1 MTDSARSA
9 PGIRFGPV
17 HPTGGAISA
26 LRPLALD
33 AFRVDGGFWG
43 ERMQI
48 NRERS
53 LRHGY
58 EQLESAGNFHNFRLA
73 AGTTSGSYRALGV
86 MFDGPFPFLDSDVYK
101 WLEAVG
107 WELGREDSD
116 QLREMADHA
125 IGLVQAAQR
134 EDGYLN
140 TFVQVIA
147 GGRTFTDLQWGHEL
161 YTLGHLVQAAIAWQ
175 RALGDDRL
183 LQVVLGAAGSVQR
196 ELGARDGLF
205 IDGHPEYEMALVE
218 LYRTTAD
225 PSHLELARRM
235 IDARGHGALGPGRFG
250 AEYWQ
255 DHTPIREAKLVTGH
269 AVRQLYLECGVVDV
283 AVETRDQA
291 LLDSVLERWSE
302 MRATRTYLTGGV
314 GSRHRDEAFGDPYEL
329 PPDQAYTESCAGIA
343 SVMLAWR
350 LLLATGDTQFADA
363 IERALYNAVLPGI
376 SFDGTAFFY
385 VNPLQRRTSRIGSDN
400 EERRSWYSCACCPPN
415 LMRTLSSLPN
425 YAMTAGADSLHIDQY
440 APGEVTFGEADPL
453 RVAIETDYPWGG
465 NVRMRIVDAPEREME
480 IVLRVP
486 AWSHSARL
494 TGADHETASQGPGQI
509 RLRREWRAGDTLELE
524 LDMAPRFTWPDERVD
539 AIRGCAAVERG
550 PLVYCLE
557 TADLPA
563 GVTLEDVQID
573 AGEPLQPV
581 ERSDLAG
588 SALGVRASGAL
599 PAGSPTRAW
608 PYGDSPPGS
617 SSESLDLNLVPY
629 FAWANRGSGGMR
641 TWIPVAP
648 TSGERRRA

>member
-1 MTDSARSA
+1 MTDTTRSA
-9 PGIRFGPV
+9 PDGRPGPV
-17 HPTGGAISA
+17 VPTADAIST
-26 LRPLALD
+26 LRPLALN

-58 EQLESAGNFHNFRLA
+58 EQLERAGNFHNFRLA

-107 WELGREDSD
+107 WELGRQDSD
-116 QLREMADHA
+116 ELRQMADLA

-134 EDGYLN
+134 NDGYLN

-147 GGRTFTDLQWGHEL
+147 GGNAYRDLQWGHEL

-175 RALGDDRL
+175 RALGDERL
-183 LQVVLGAAGSVQR
+183 MQVVLGAVGSVQR
-196 ELGARDGLF
+196 ELGSRTEGPI
-205 IDGHPEYEMALVE
+205 IDGHPEFEMALVE

-225 PSHLELARRM
+225 GSHLELARRM

-255 DHTPIREAKLVTGH
+255 DHLPVREARMVTGH

-291 LLDSVLERWSE
+291 LLDTVLERWRE

-350 LLLATGDTQFADA
+350 LLLATGDAQFADA

-376 SFDGTAFFY
+376 SSSGDTFFY
-385 VNPLQRRTSRIGSDN
+385 VNPLQRRTSRMGGDN
-400 EERRSWYSCACCPPN
+400 EERQSWYPCACCPPN
-415 LMRTLSSLPN
+415 LMRTLSSLPS
-425 YAMTAGADSLHIDQY
+425 YAMTADAESVQIHQY
-440 APGEVTFGEADPL
+440 ASGQVAIGESDAFRL
-453 RVAIETDYPWGG
+453 AIETDYPWSGS
-465 NVRMRIVDAPEREME
+465 VRMRVVEAPEHEME
-480 IVLRVP
+480 VVLRVP
-486 AWSHSARL
+486 AWSRSARL
-494 TGADHETASQGPGQI
+494 TVAGQEVAAETPGQI
-509 RLRREWRAGDTLELE
+509 GHRRTWRAGDSLQLD
-524 LDMAPRFTWPDERVD
+524 LDMPPRVTWPDERVD
-539 AIRGCAAVERG
+539 AVRGCAAIERG

-557 TADLPA
+557 TADLPDGIA
-563 GVTLEDVQID
+563 LEDIRID
-573 AGEPLQPV
+573 VNEPLQSV
-581 ERSDLAG
+581 ERADLPG
-588 SALGVRASGAL
+588 SSVGVRASGA
-599 PAGSPTRAW
+599 RA
-608 PYGDSPPGS
+608 DHPGRARLAVRGFADRRIDRADRARS
-617 SSESLDLNLVPY
+617 HSLLRLGESGLGRDASVDP
-629 FAWANRGSGGMR
+629 RCD
-641 TWIPVAP
+641 
-648 TSGERRRA
+648 

>member
-1 MTDSARSA
+1 MTNSPRSA
-9 PGIRFGPV
+9 PDNRPGPV
-17 HPTGGAISA
+17 DPTAGAIAA
-26 LRPLALD
+26 LRPLTLN

-58 EQLESAGNFHNFRLA
+58 EQLERAGNFHNFRLA

-107 WELGREDSD
+107 WELGLRDSD
-116 QLREMADHA
+116 ELREMAEQA

-134 EDGYLN
+134 NDGYLN
-140 TFVQVIA
+140 TFVQVVA
-147 GGRTFTDLQWGHEL
+147 GGNTYRDLQWGHEL

-175 RALGDDRL
+175 RALGDERL
-183 LQVVLGAAGSVQR
+183 LQVVLGAVGSVQR
-196 ELGARDGLF
+196 ELGSRTDGLF

-225 PSHLELARRM
+225 PAHLELARRM

-250 AEYWQ
+250 VEYWQ
-255 DHTPIREAKLVTGH
+255 DHLPVREARQVTGH

-291 LLDSVLERWSE
+291 LLDTVLERWRE

-350 LLLATGDTQFADA
+350 LLLATGDSQFGDA

-376 SFDGTAFFY
+376 LVRWRHILLRQPAPAPNVADG
-385 VNPLQRRTSRIGSDN
+385 
-400 EERRSWYSCACCPPN
+400 W
-415 LMRTLSSLPN
+415 
-425 YAMTAGADSLHIDQY
+425 
-440 APGEVTFGEADPL
+440 
-453 RVAIETDYPWGG
+453 
-465 NVRMRIVDAPEREME
+465 
-480 IVLRVP
+480 
-486 AWSHSARL
+486 
-494 TGADHETASQGPGQI
+494 
-509 RLRREWRAGDTLELE
+509 
-524 LDMAPRFTWPDERVD
+524 
-539 AIRGCAAVERG
+539 
-550 PLVYCLE
+550 
-557 TADLPA
+557 
-563 GVTLEDVQID
+563 
-573 AGEPLQPV
+573 
-581 ERSDLAG
+581 
-588 SALGVRASGAL
+588 
-599 PAGSPTRAW
+599 
-608 PYGDSPPGS
+608 
-617 SSESLDLNLVPY
+617 
-629 FAWANRGSGGMR
+629 
-641 TWIPVAP
+641 
-648 TSGERRRA
+648 